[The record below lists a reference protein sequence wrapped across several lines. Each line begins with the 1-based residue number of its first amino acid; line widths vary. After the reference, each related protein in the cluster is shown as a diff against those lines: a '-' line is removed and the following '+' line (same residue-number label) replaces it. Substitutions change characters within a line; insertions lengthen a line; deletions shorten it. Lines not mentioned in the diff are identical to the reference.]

1 MVDSL
6 MKNLSKLLVISL
18 VVMLSAWGAYSAWMV
33 SFNLKGP
40 LEETVRVEIP
50 QGASVQKI
58 AQILE
63 EAGVVD
69 SAFKFR
75 LGVKASFLEKRMKAG
90 EYDFEAEIS
99 QRQVMH
105 KITDG
110 QVTSYTLTIPEGLTN
125 KEVFARLEEH
135 PALIGDIPSQIQE
148 GLLYPSTYHFTRGF
162 KRRDVLYMM
171 AADMEKKLKVAWD
184 NRYPSEVIK
193 TPEELRILASIV
205 EKEAVNDAERAEIAG
220 VYINRLKKGMRLQAD
235 PTVIYG
241 IKDYDGDI
249 RSKDLKDKTNL
260 FNTYVH
266 KGLPPTAI
274 ANPGFASLMAAA
286 QPAETDNLFFVAKVD
301 GTGHYFSQTYAEHK
315 RKVRELVAH
324 QKSLGQ

>member
-1 MVDSL
+1 MR
-6 MKNLSKLLVISL
+6 NISKLLVIL
-18 VVMLSAWGAYSAWMV
+18 LALMLLAWGGYSAWMV

-40 LEETVRVEIP
+40 LTESKRIIIP
-50 QGASVQKI
+50 NGASVHKI

-63 EAGVVD
+63 EEGVVD

-75 LGVKASFLEKRMKAG
+75 LGVKASFLETRMKAG
-90 EYDFEAEIS
+90 EYDFDPEIS
-99 QRQVMH
+99 ARQVMH

-125 KEVFARLEEH
+125 KQVFERLEEQTS
-135 PALIGDIPSQIQE
+135 LVGDIPTEIQE

-171 AADMEKKLKVAWD
+171 AADMEKKLKTAWE
-184 NRYPSEVIK
+184 NRYESDVIK
-193 TPEELRILASIV
+193 TPEDLRILASIV

-249 RSKDLKDKTNL
+249 RSKDLKDKSNPY
-260 FNTYVH
+260 NTYVH

-274 ANPGFASLMAAA
+274 CNPGFASLMAAA
-286 QPAETDNLFFVAKVD
+286 QPAETENLFFVAKVD
-301 GTGHYFSQTYAEHK
+301 GTGHDFSRTYAEHN
-315 RKVRELVAH
+315 RKVKKLVEH
-324 QKSLGQ
+324 QKSLGR